1 MCILAVNPRFCP
13 SRLIDA
19 CDTISLNRMMA
30 LAILGRVL
38 FGAYFLYSGINHFR
52 NQKSLAGYAKFKK
65 VPMPEIAVLVTGVML
80 VVGGAGILLA
90 ISPAYTNASA
100 LILTLFMVPTT
111 FMMHNFWEEKDAQ
124 AKMNDQIA
132 FMKNVALIGAL
143 LMFL

>member
-1 MCILAVNPRFCP
+1 
-13 SRLIDA
+13 
-19 CDTISLNRMMA
+19 MMA

-65 VPMPEIAVLVTGVML
+65 VPMPELAVLITGVML

-90 ISPAYTNASA
+90 VSPAYTNASA